1 MISNGKPTGS
11 DTVPFDVVDRAVEAL
26 VQRSRTTGMP
36 AGVAER
42 AIALQTAASAT
53 VLPEPTAQIRVP
65 AWSWRLPRFVPI
77 AASLGLLAV
86 IGALAIGYLGR
97 PTPAFAE
104 IVQNIRRAVSV
115 SYTKRDGRGGT
126 VRVVEHGSVVRS
138 EHDDGTVLIV
148 NYGTGKLVELNTKA
162 KTAVLGT
169 VSREAGPDVE
179 GFLSFCRERLNI
191 QDGAL
196 VRSAKIGGL
205 DAEEYTSVSDGLSL
219 TMWVNPATHLPL
231 KVEIKGPEWLAAKHR
246 FTTTFEDFDW
256 SPQVD
261 PAAMVVTVPPGYREE
276 KSQWVDF
283 DVMTKD
289 KLAAL
294 LRQGTNVSEFLRLH
308 AEAFG
313 GRFPDK
319 LDRLE
324 LDFQGDGQ
332 QLKKFQTQL
341 ETTWKAMLDFRS
353 ALDFAGRKL
362 HYLGQGRTFR
372 DGKGIIVWWQT
383 GEGRCVAV
391 FDDLSIKEVKES
403 ELPKGGE

>member
-1 MISNGKPTGS
+1 MTSNGKPTEN
-11 DTVPFDVVDRAVEAL
+11 DTVPFDIVDRAVEAL
-26 VQRSRTTGMP
+26 VQSTRTTGMP
-36 AGVAER
+36 AGLAER

-53 VLPEPTAQIRVP
+53 VLPEPTAQVRVP

-138 EHDDGTVLIV
+138 EHDDGTILIV
-148 NYGTGKLVELNTKA
+148 NYGTGKSVELNTKA

-169 VSREAGPDVE
+169 VSREAVPDVE

-191 QDGAL
+191 QDGTL
-196 VRSAKIGGL
+196 VRRAKIGGL

-219 TMWVNPATHLPL
+219 TMWVNPATRLPL

-246 FTTTFEDFDW
+246 FTNTFEDFDW
-256 SPQVD
+256 NPQVD
-261 PAAMVVTVPPGYREE
+261 PAAMVVAVPPGYREE

-294 LRQGTNVSEFLRLH
+294 LRQGTNVSNYLRLH
-308 AEAFG
+308 ADAFG

-319 LDRLE
+319 LDRLD

-341 ETTWKAMLDFRS
+341 ETSWKAMLDFRS
-353 ALDFAGRKL
+353 ALDLTGETL
-362 HYLGQGRTFR
+362 HYVGQGRTLK
-372 DGKGIIVWWQT
+372 DGKGIIAWWKT
-383 GEGRCVAV
+383 GKERCVAID
-391 FDDLSIKEVKES
+391 DDLSIKEVKEP